1 MDFLK
6 TKKKKWQTEK
16 SLLSQVITQK
26 LANVFAL
33 KRIEIGQINYKF
45 KNLSLHSHSLVQQK
59 IGHYWCCSHA
69 RLLLSQKP
77 CFRKIRERTRSSFWL
92 IEVKDFGNEF
102 LTFSFVRKAQ
112 DYFSP
117 LLINPTANVYLR

>member
-26 LANVFAL
+26 FVMYCSNVFAL

-59 IGHYWCCSHA
+59 IGHFQPHVNLC
-69 RLLLSQKP
+69 LLPDDWK
-77 CFRKIRERTRSSFWL
+77 
-92 IEVKDFGNEF
+92 
-102 LTFSFVRKAQ
+102 
-112 DYFSP
+112 
-117 LLINPTANVYLR
+117 